1 MPDPQRA
8 RRQSRPVVIPMPL
21 EIDIDNS
28 GHLGEKL
35 ASALTSGAPKLIADL
50 SVTSFC
56 DCSGIRMLAET
67 YMEAI
72 RQGVELRLVLPA
84 GPILRMLS
92 LMDLD
97 RWLPICPDLPAAH
110 RTRPAP
116 RRRPDTG
123 SSG

>member
-1 MPDPQRA
+1 
-8 RRQSRPVVIPMPL
+8 MPL

-28 GHLGEKL
+28 GHLSQKL
-35 ASALTSGAPKLIADL
+35 ASALASGTPKLTADL
-50 SVTSFC
+50 TATSFC

-97 RWLPICPDLPAAH
+97 QWLPICPDLPAAH
-110 RTRPAP
+110 RTRPLP
-116 RRRPDTG
+116 G
-123 SSG
+123 